1 MNNLL
6 KNLDVL
12 MNRKSVRAYSNEKL
26 SEEIKNAIIESTLRA
41 PTAGNMMMYSII
53 EVTDENLK
61 NKLVETCDNQ
71 PMIGKAP
78 YLLLFLADFQRW
90 MDYLK
95 TSGVD
100 EYNKENNIE
109 MYHPGEGDLLL
120 AINDALIAAQT
131 AVTSAEM
138 LGIGSCYIGDIME
151 NFEIHKEMFNLPK
164 YTFPVTLICFG
175 YPTEQQKN
183 RPQPPRYP
191 KEMIVFENSYRHIE
205 SEEFKAMEIERN
217 KISKPNFLPGCH
229 NEAIHM
235 YKRKITS
242 SFMKEMNRSVKAA
255 IDSWTK

>member
-1 MNNLL
+1 MKNLL

-12 MNRKSVRAYSNEKL
+12 MNRKSIRAYSDEKI
-26 SEEIKNAIIESTLRA
+26 SQEIKNTIINATLRA

-53 EVTDENLK
+53 EVKDQTLK
-61 NKLVETCDNQ
+61 NRLVETCDNQ

-95 TSGVD
+95 ASEVD
-100 EYNKENNIE
+100 RYNKENNIE
-109 MYHPGEGDLLL
+109 MYHPKEGDLLL

-138 LGIGSCYIGDIME
+138 LGVGSCYIGDIME
-151 NFEIHKEMFNLPK
+151 NFEIHKELFNLPK

-191 KEMIVFENSYRHIE
+191 KEMIVFENKYRHIE
-205 SEEFKAMEIERN
+205 NEEFKEMEVERQ
-217 KISKPNFLPGCH
+217 KILKTNFLPGCH

-235 YKRKITS
+235 YRRKITS
-242 SFMKEMNRSVKAA
+242 PFMEEMNRSVKKA
-255 IDSWTK
+255 IESWLE

>member
-1 MNNLL
+1 MKNSIENL
-6 KNLDVL
+6 KVL
-12 MNRKSVRAYSNEKL
+12 MKRKSIRAYEEK
-26 SEEIKNAIIESTLRA
+26 EISQEVKDAILNATLRA

-61 NKLVETCDNQ
+61 NQLVKTCDNQ

-95 TSGVD
+95 VSGV
-100 EYNKENNIE
+100 EKFNEENNIE
-109 MYHPGEGDLLL
+109 MYHPKEGDLML

-131 AVTSAEM
+131 AVTAAEI
-138 LGIGSCYIGDIME
+138 LGVGSCYIGDIME
-151 NFEIHKEMFNLPK
+151 NFETHQKMFDLPK
-164 YTFPVTLICFG
+164 YTFPITLICFG

-183 RPQPPRYP
+183 RVQPHRYP
-191 KEMIVFENSYRHIE
+191 KEMVVFQNNYRHIE
-205 SEEFKAMEIERN
+205 KDEFKDMEIERH
-217 KISKPNFLPGCH
+217 KIFKPKFLPGCD
-229 NEAIHM
+229 NEGIHM

-242 SFMKEMNRSVKAA
+242 DFMKEMNRSVKAA

>member
-1 MNNLL
+1 MKNLL

-12 MNRKSVRAYSNEKL
+12 MNRKSIRAYSDEKI
-26 SEEIKNAIIESTLRA
+26 SQEIKNTIINATLRA

-53 EVTDENLK
+53 EVKDQTLK
-61 NKLVETCDNQ
+61 NRLVETCDNQ

-95 TSGVD
+95 ASEVD
-100 EYNKENNIE
+100 IYNKENNIE
-109 MYHPGEGDLLL
+109 MYHPKEGDLLL

-131 AVTSAEM
+131 AVASAEM
-138 LGIGSCYIGDIME
+138 LGVGSCYIGDIME
-151 NFEIHKEMFNLPK
+151 NFEIHKELFNLPK

-191 KEMIVFENSYRHIE
+191 KEMIVFENKYRHIE
-205 SEEFKAMEIERN
+205 NEEFKEMEVERQ
-217 KISKPNFLPGCH
+217 KILKTNFLPGCH

-235 YKRKITS
+235 YRRKITS
-242 SFMKEMNRSVKAA
+242 PFMEEMNRSVKKA
-255 IDSWTK
+255 IESWLE

>member
-1 MNNLL
+1 MKNLL

-12 MNRKSVRAYSNEKL
+12 MNRKSIRAYSDEKI
-26 SEEIKNAIIESTLRA
+26 SQEIKNTIINATLRA

-53 EVTDENLK
+53 EVKDQTLK
-61 NKLVETCDNQ
+61 NRLVETCDNQ

-95 TSGVD
+95 ASEVD
-100 EYNKENNIE
+100 IYNKENNIE
-109 MYHPGEGDLLL
+109 MYHPKEGDLLL

-138 LGIGSCYIGDIME
+138 LGVGSCYIGDIME
-151 NFEIHKEMFNLPK
+151 NFEIHKELFNLPK
-164 YTFPVTLICFG
+164 YTFPVALICFG

-191 KEMIVFENSYRHIE
+191 KEMIVFENKYRHIE
-205 SEEFKAMEIERN
+205 NEEFKEMEVERQ
-217 KISKPNFLPGCH
+217 KILKTNFLPGCH

-235 YKRKITS
+235 YRRKITS
-242 SFMKEMNRSVKAA
+242 PFMEEMNRSVKKA
-255 IDSWTK
+255 IESWLE